1 VANTWEQAVEWLRQQ
16 PDQQTLV
23 RDCYFDDP
31 LIEACER
38 FVNSEEWQATLRYL
52 PRVTGKV
59 LDLGAGRGISS
70 YGLAKAGWQV
80 TALEPDPS
88 NLVGAGAIRNL
99 AQEAQLPITVI
110 EEFGERLPLDD
121 ASFELVMA
129 RQVLHHAH
137 DLPQLMREVGRVLKR
152 GGTFIATREHVITK
166 ADDLPKFLAKHPLH
180 HLYGGENAFTLEQY
194 VGAIRGASLTL
205 KLELGPWES
214 TLNSFP
220 IVGEA
225 LHNKLTAPLKR
236 RFGTSITTLLT
247 HERTPWSAWVLH
259 QLGRQVSQRDH
270 SPGRLYSF
278 VAVKP

>member
-88 NLVGAGAIRNL
+88 NLVGAGAIR
-99 AQEAQLPITVI
+99 
-110 EEFGERLPLDD
+110 
-121 ASFELVMA
+121 
-129 RQVLHHAH
+129 
-137 DLPQLMREVGRVLKR
+137 
-152 GGTFIATREHVITK
+152 
-166 ADDLPKFLAKHPLH
+166 
-180 HLYGGENAFTLEQY
+180 
-194 VGAIRGASLTL
+194 GASLTL